1 MALAIFGIT
10 NSGLNLVATLF
21 VLMLVVLWLALIVYT
36 YLDARRRI
44 SDPFLVACAT
54 VASFFP
60 YIGTAVYAIVRP
72 PEFLEDAHERELEIK
87 AAELRVRQ
95 LREQTCPNCEYPVE
109 KNYLRCPNC
118 QRRLKDPCPTCSK
131 PVDPRWGLCPYCET
145 ALGGGGAASGS
156 AARSS
161 ASGAGARARRRA
173 EPRPERR
180 TAARPPQ
187 ESAAS
192 SRKPPASAAE
202 QESRPARLR
211 RRHRAPNQSK
221 GAPAVSR
228 TLILVK
234 PDAFER
240 ALTGEVIARFERKGL
255 RIVALKSMQA
265 DESIANQHYAEHTEK
280 PFFGELVSFITGGPL
295 VAMVFEGAEAV
306 PAARQLI
313 GATNPV
319 EAAPGSIRG
328 DFALEMTFNMV
339 HGSDSDESAEREIGI
354 WFPELS

>member
-1 MALAIFGIT
+1 MSLAIFGIT

-87 AAELRVRQ
+87 AAELKVRQ

-145 ALGGGGAASGS
+145 ALAGGGGE
-156 AARSS
+156 RQ
-161 ASGAGARARRRA
+161 RRPQKQARRPEPEPEQRRSRREA
-173 EPRPERR
+173 EPE
-180 TAARPPQ
+180 
-187 ESAAS
+187 
-192 SRKPPASAAE
+192 
-202 QESRPARLR
+202 
-211 RRHRAPNQSK
+211 
-221 GAPAVSR
+221 
-228 TLILVK
+228 
-234 PDAFER
+234 
-240 ALTGEVIARFERKGL
+240 
-255 RIVALKSMQA
+255 
-265 DESIANQHYAEHTEK
+265 
-280 PFFGELVSFITGGPL
+280 
-295 VAMVFEGAEAV
+295 
-306 PAARQLI
+306 
-313 GATNPV
+313 
-319 EAAPGSIRG
+319 EAAPKRQP
-328 DFALEMTFNMV
+328 ARRKK
-339 HGSDSDESAEREIGI
+339 AAPAPKKAAAKAAREEPARDAS
-354 WFPELS
+354 PEAPSPEPDQRSPQP